1 MTATA
6 PISPPGAAPPPERT
20 ALAPSRTPRPA
31 FQVTRRLVGVS
42 RYPLILM
49 TAAYAVS
56 ISDQYLLST
65 VFPYLKTAF
74 ALSDVSLGLLGS
86 SYAIIVTIGT
96 VPFGILADR
105 ASRTKVIAWASAIWG
120 IAMLSTGLA
129 TGYVTLFLSRIVL
142 GGASPAVVPNTQS
155 LLADYYPVHQRSKVL
170 GVYQIGQLIGFFLIP
185 IGAAMAAAW
194 GWRSAFYFFAA
205 PGFVIAMLSWRLAEP
220 SRGQQDLR
228 HQGLTAAE
236 PAQTVS
242 STDSASDT
250 ATVTE
255 ESLPWREAYLEIL
268 RVRTFTIGMISS
280 SIGSLFFGGV
290 GVWAVTFLLRYHNL
304 TVPQAAIAT
313 SLFALGGLVGALSAG
328 YIADYLTY
336 TGRRSARVLVAGGA
350 RLIGVPLY
358 YVAFTVSNTAVMLV
372 FFTLGAFAIIAAIP
386 PLNAVRLDVLRP
398 QLRGRGTALDTVLQ
412 SLAGAASPVIFGI
425 LSDSIGLRGAF
436 VVLIPALG
444 IAGLLLLLFALR
456 TYPVDEAKVL
466 AQVAAEAGSTPTEPR
481 PADRPHLANAAA
493 SADIADGRAEII
505 EPTEDESPPPEALE
519 DLLVLEDVC
528 FSYGAIQVLFNTNV
542 RIRRGGCHALL
553 GRNGVG
559 KTTLLAVIGGLL
571 EPQAGQAWFNGQ
583 EIFGVPPEQRARLGI
598 TLMAGGQATFP
609 SLSLKD
615 NLWLGAYPFAEHK
628 DLIEERLA
636 EVLDIF
642 PALSSRLGQAA
653 GTLSGG
659 EQQMM
664 SLGRALMAGPDLLLI
679 DELSMGL
686 APVITNELLRVIRR
700 VVEHGTTVIMV
711 EQSVTAALSVAD
723 NVLFMDKSGIRELG
737 APADLADTGLIAR
750 LMLRGTDGGGGV
762 GAE

>member
-6 PISPPGAAPPPERT
+6 PTSPHGAGAAARQNGT
-20 ALAPSRTPRPA
+20 SLAPNRTPRTA

-42 RYPLILM
+42 RYPLILL

-65 VFPYLKTAF
+65 VFPYLKTTF
-74 ALSDVSLGLLGS
+74 QLSDVSLGLLGS

-120 IAMLSTGLA
+120 IAMLWTGLA
-129 TGYVTLFLSRIVL
+129 SGYVTLFFARLVL
-142 GGASPAVVPNTQS
+142 GGASPAVVPTTQS

-170 GVYQIGQLIGFFLIP
+170 GIYQIGQLVGFFLIP

-205 PGFVIAMLSWRLAEP
+205 PGFIIAMLSWRLAEP
-220 SRGQQDLR
+220 TRGEQDRR
-228 HQGLTAAE
+228 HQGLAT
-236 PAQTVS
+236 
-242 STDSASDT
+242 TDEI
-250 ATVTE
+250 VTE
-255 ESLPWREAYLEIL
+255 DIAWREAYLEIL
-268 RVRTFTIGMISS
+268 RVPTFTIAMISS
-280 SIGSLFFGGV
+280 SVGSLFFGGV

-304 TVPQAAIAT
+304 TVPQASVAT

-336 TGRRSARVLVAGGA
+336 IGRRSARVLVAGGA

-358 YVAFTVSNTAVMLV
+358 YIAFTVSNTAVMLV

-398 QLRGRGTALDTVLQ
+398 QLRGRGTALDTILQ
-412 SLAGAASPVIFGI
+412 SLAGAASPVIFGF
-425 LSDSIGLRGAF
+425 LSDAIGLRGAF

-444 IAGLLLLLFALR
+444 IAGALLLLFAVH
-456 TYPVDEAKVL
+456 TYPRDEAKVL
-466 AQVAAEAGSTPTEPR
+466 AQVAAEAGVAPSDPSAAGPAPR
-481 PADRPHLANAAA
+481 LANAAA
-493 SADIADGRAEII
+493 TADIVEGRAEII
-505 EPTEDESPPPEALE
+505 EPTDDERPPPAALV

-528 FSYGAIQVLFNTNV
+528 FSYGAIQVLFDTNLA
-542 RIRRGGCHALL
+542 IPRGGCHALL

-559 KTTLLAVIGGLL
+559 KTTLLNVVGGLA
-571 EPQAGQAWFNGQ
+571 EPQAGRAWFNGQ

-598 TLMAGGQATFP
+598 TLMAGGRATFP
-609 SLSLKD
+609 SLTLKD
-615 NLWLGAYPFAEHK
+615 NLWLGAYPFADHK
-628 DLIEERLA
+628 ALVEERLA
-636 EVLDIF
+636 EVLEVF
-642 PALSSRLGQAA
+642 PALASRLSQPA

-686 APVITNELLRVIRR
+686 APAITNDLLRVIRR
-700 VVEHGTTVIMV
+700 IVENGTTVIIV
-711 EQSVTAALSVAD
+711 EQSVTAALRVAD
-723 NVLFMDKSGIRELG
+723 NVWFMDKAGIRELG
-737 APADLADTGLIAR
+737 PPADLADAGVIGR
-750 LMLRGTDGGGGV
+750 LMIRGADEAVSG
-762 GAE
+762 

>member
-6 PISPPGAAPPPERT
+6 PTSPLGAGAPPDPQPT
-20 ALAPSRTPRPA
+20 ALAPNRTPRTA

-74 ALSDVSLGLLGS
+74 QLSDVSLGLLGS
-86 SYAIIVTIGT
+86 SYAVIVTIGT

-120 IAMLSTGLA
+120 AAMLATGLA
-129 TGYVTLFLSRIVL
+129 TGYATLFLSRIVL

-220 SRGQQDLR
+220 VRGEQDLR
-228 HQGLTAAE
+228 HQGLTATTE
-236 PAQTVS
+236 
-242 STDSASDT
+242 STD
-250 ATVTE
+250 TE
-255 ESLPWREAYLEIL
+255 AGLPWRQAYLEIL
-268 RVRTFTIGMISS
+268 RVPTFTIGMLSS

-304 TVPQAAIAT
+304 TVPQAAVAT

-336 TGRRSARVLVAGGA
+336 IGHRSARVLIAGA
-350 RLIGVPLY
+350 SRLVGVPLY
-358 YVAFTVSNTAVMLV
+358 YIAFTVSNTAVMLV

-412 SLAGAASPVIFGI
+412 SLAGAASPVIFGV

-444 IAGLLLLLFALR
+444 IAGALLLLFAVR
-456 TYPVDEAKVL
+456 TYPADEAKVL
-466 AQVAAEAGSTPTEPR
+466 AQVAADIGSEPAAL
-481 PADRPHLANAAA
+481 PAVDRPHLSNAAA
-493 SADIADGRAEII
+493 TADIAEGRAEGI
-505 EPTEDESPPPEALE
+505 EPTEAEPAASGAPE

-528 FSYGAIQVLFNTNV
+528 FSYGAIQVLFNTNL

-559 KTTLLAVIGGLL
+559 KTTLLNVVGGLL
-571 EPQAGQAWFNGQ
+571 EPQDGRAWFNGQ

-598 TLMAGGQATFP
+598 TLMSGGRATFP
-609 SLSLKD
+609 GLTLKD
-615 NLWLGAYPFAEHK
+615 NLWLGAYPFAGHK
-628 DLIEERLA
+628 DLVEERLA
-636 EVLDIF
+636 EVLKIF
-642 PALSSRLGQAA
+642 PALASRLGQQA

-679 DELSMGL
+679 DELSIGL
-686 APVITNELLRVIRR
+686 APVITSELLRVIRR
-700 VVEHGTTVIMV
+700 VVEHGTTVVMV
-711 EQSVTAALSVAD
+711 EQSVTAALQVAD
-723 NVLFMDKSGIRELG
+723 SVLFMDKSGIRELG

-750 LMLRGTDGGGGV
+750 LMLRGADGA
-762 GAE
+762 GAS